1 MITEETSTI
10 AWGSNLLTYTIRR
23 SARRKKT
30 VALKVEPKGGVLVLA
45 PADCP
50 TDEIDDIVTRKAEW
64 IMQKLQ
70 LLRETPAP
78 AAPREFATGESVSY
92 LGRQYHLRIDSS
104 APGEARL
111 AGEWIHVPTPAGS
124 LQGAYAR
131 AALIAWFQR
140 QAAKRIKER
149 VEFWRLRVG
158 VPMPPVVI
166 ANQRKRWGSCN
177 RHGAIRLNWRLVQA
191 PMRLIDYVV
200 VHELVHILHQNHSR
214 EYWQAV
220 GRVLPDYEKRREE
233 LKRLGG
239 DFFW

>member
-1 MITEETSTI
+1 MNAEETSTI

-30 VALKVEPKGGVLVLA
+30 VALKVEPKGTLVVLA

-64 IMQKLQ
+64 VMQKLQ
-70 LLRETPAP
+70 HLREMPSA
-78 AAPREFATGESVSY
+78 AAPREFVTGESVSY
-92 LGRQYHLRIDSS
+92 LGQQYRLKIDSS
-104 APGEARL
+104 AVGEARL
-111 AGEWIHVPTPAGS
+111 VGEWIHVPVPDGS
-124 LQGAYAR
+124 LKEAYAR
-131 AALIAWFQR
+131 AALIGWFQR
-140 QAAKRIKER
+140 QAAKRIRER

-158 VPMPPVVI
+158 VSMPSVVI
-166 ANQRKRWGSCN
+166 ANQKKRWGSCN

-214 EYWQAV
+214 EFWQET
-220 GRVLPDYEKRREE
+220 GRVLPDYKERREE